1 MNQQLADRVA
11 RVRAFNRLYTGV
23 IGVLDEGPPDAEYS
37 LSEARVLFELSQR
50 ESTRVT
56 DLRTRLALDAGYASR
71 LLGKLE
77 SRGLVVRDRCE
88 MDARRQVV
96 TLTGAGRAAF
106 TVLNSRTVDQIGTL
120 LEHFNDDEQ
129 RRLLSAMGTIGSLVG
144 ERATNPALVLRPPRA
159 GDLGWV
165 VYRHGVLYAQ
175 EYGWDESFEA
185 LVARVVADYSDGRD
199 AARQAGW
206 IAEVDGERVG
216 SIFCVP
222 SSDESVAKLRLLFVE
237 RSARGLGV
245 GKRLVSECLEFARA
259 SGYTAIELWT
269 VSVLAA
275 ARAIYQRAGFELV
288 TEEPLQAFRHDLVS
302 QTWRLEL

>member
-1 MNQQLADRVA
+1 
-11 RVRAFNRLYTGV
+11 
-23 IGVLDEGPPDAEYS
+23 
-37 LSEARVLFELSQR
+37 
-50 ESTRVT
+50 
-56 DLRTRLALDAGYASR
+56 
-71 LLGKLE
+71 
-77 SRGLVVRDRCE
+77 

-129 RRLLSAMGTIGSLVG
+129 RRLLSAMGTIASLVG

-237 RSARGLGV
+237 RIARGLGV
-245 GKRLVSECLEFARA
+245 GKRLVFECLEFARA
-259 SGYTAIELWT
+259 RGYTAIELWT

-288 TEEPLQAFRHDLVS
+288 TEEPLRAFGHDLVS